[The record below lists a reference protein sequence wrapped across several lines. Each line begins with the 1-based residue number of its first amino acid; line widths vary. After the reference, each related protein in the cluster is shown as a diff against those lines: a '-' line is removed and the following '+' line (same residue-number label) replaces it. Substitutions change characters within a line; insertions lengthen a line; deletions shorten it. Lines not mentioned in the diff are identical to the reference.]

1 MTFLRSTIF
10 NIFFFA
16 VTAAMTLVPATYV
29 RLFAPRR
36 TLDLARL
43 WARIILGAARVICG
57 IRLEVSGMECLAGDQ
72 PRLIAS
78 LHQSAF
84 DSIVWLT
91 LVPRCCYVVKHEL
104 LRVPLF
110 GALLPITGMIAVDRS
125 GGAATLRALM
135 REGDRAKREGRQ
147 IVIFPEGTRGE
158 PDKILPLQ
166 PGIAA
171 LAARTGLPV
180 FPVVT
185 DSGRCWSRRAFH
197 KRAGTIHIHVQS
209 PIDPGIG
216 REALMQRLTAAL
228 HLPVENSV
236 G

>member
-1 MTFLRSTIF
+1 MTCLRSTIF
-10 NIFFFA
+10 NIFFFG

-29 RLFAPRR
+29 RLFAPDRM
-36 TLDLARL
+36 LDLARL
-43 WARIILGAARVICG
+43 WARIILGAARLICG
-57 IRLEVSGMECLAGDQ
+57 IRLEVSGLERLAGDQ

-78 LHQSAF
+78 LHQSAL

-110 GALLPITGMIAVDRS
+110 GGLLPIGGMIAVDRS

-135 REGDRAKREGRQ
+135 REGERARREGRQ

-158 PDKILPLQ
+158 PNKVLPLQ

-197 KRAGTIHIHVQS
+197 KQAGTIHIQVLA
-209 PIDPGIG
+209 PIAPGIG
-216 REALMQRLTAAL
+216 REALMRRLTAAL
-228 HLPVENSV
+228 HCPVENSV